1 MEKTAIRQKM
11 AEMLAQQASSGMTKK
26 DFCKAR
32 GINPATFYYW
42 QRKLQEAEG
51 EPTNGFE
58 RVHLVEE
65 HELEVQLANGQW
77 LGLRSRSLETLAGL
91 LGAMGATHA

>member
-1 MEKTAIRQKM
+1 M
-11 AEMLAQQASSGMTKK
+11 ADMLAQQASSGLSKK

-42 QRKLQEAEG
+42 QRKLQEGKEA
-51 EPTNGFE
+51 PTDKGFE

-65 HELEVQLANGQW
+65 HEVEVQLANGHW

-91 LGAMGATHA
+91 VRVMGSTHG